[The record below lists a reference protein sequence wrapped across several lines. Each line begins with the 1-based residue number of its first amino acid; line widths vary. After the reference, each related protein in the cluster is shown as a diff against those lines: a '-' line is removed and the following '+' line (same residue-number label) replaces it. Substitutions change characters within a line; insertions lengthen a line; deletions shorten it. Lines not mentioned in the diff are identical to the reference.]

1 MFEFLFLSSL
11 LAFFGVAF
19 VVVPLMRKAEDSG
32 EEILSD
38 DDRKAQNVAIFK
50 DRLSE
55 LENEREKG
63 GLSPEQFEKLKTEL
77 ERTLLAD
84 VEGLETSARQT
95 VNSAFS
101 KLLLGLLALV
111 FVAGSY
117 GLYFHWGSLEK
128 QIQAQAMRFDQSEI
142 ARAEEA
148 ARTGDMS
155 GLIQQ
160 LYDKLQG
167 APDNIEGWM
176 MLARTSMNVENYPMA
191 VEAYTQVVAAIER
204 QDENPAPALGLLAQA
219 HYFAAGGRMT
229 DEALAAVRQAQRL
242 DPGETNTLGL
252 LAIDAFAS
260 GAYAVAVQNWERL
273 LAIAP
278 EHPARASIEA
288 GIARAKGLAGIEEAA
303 PAVQT
308 DPGVQAE
315 ITVTVSLDE
324 SLRDRVS
331 GNETVFIFARSPVG
345 PPMPLAASR
354 HSVAEL
360 PLTVVLNDSKAMAPM
375 ARLSQVERADIVA
388 RISFSGEPVAQPG
401 DLYAKAEGIPV
412 KGSAA
417 ISLTI
422 DQEEL

>member
-1 MFEFLFLSSL
+1 
-11 LAFFGVAF
+11 
-19 VVVPLMRKAEDSG
+19 
-32 EEILSD
+32 
-38 DDRKAQNVAIFK
+38 
-50 DRLSE
+50 
-55 LENEREKG
+55 
-63 GLSPEQFEKLKTEL
+63 
-77 ERTLLAD
+77 
-84 VEGLETSARQT
+84 
-95 VNSAFS
+95 
-101 KLLLGLLALV
+101 
-111 FVAGSY
+111 
-117 GLYFHWGSLEK
+117 
-128 QIQAQAMRFDQSEI
+128 
-142 ARAEEA
+142 
-148 ARTGDMS
+148 
-155 GLIQQ
+155 
-160 LYDKLQG
+160 
-167 APDNIEGWM
+167 
-176 MLARTSMNVENYPMA
+176 
-191 VEAYTQVVAAIER
+191 
-204 QDENPAPALGLLAQA
+204 LLAQA

-242 DPGETNTLGL
+242 DPDETNTLGL

-331 GNETVFIFARSPVG
+331 GNETVFIFARSPGG

-354 HSVAEL
+354 HSVTEL

>member
-19 VVVPLMRKAEDSG
+19 VVVPLMRKADDSG

-229 DEALAAVRQAQRL
+229 DEALVAVRQAQRL
-242 DPGETNTLGL
+242 DPDETNTLGL

-401 DLYAKAEGIPV
+401 DLYAKAEGISV

>member
-63 GLSPEQFEKLKTEL
+63 GLSPEQFDKLKTEL

-95 VNSAFS
+95 VNPAFS
-101 KLLLGLLALV
+101 KLVLGWLAVV

-219 HYFAAGGRMT
+219 HYFAAGGRMN
-229 DEALAAVRQAQRL
+229 DDALAAVRQAQRL
-242 DPGETNTLGL
+242 DPDETNTLGL

-288 GIARAKGLAGIEEAA
+288 GIARAKGLAGIEETA
-303 PAVQT
+303 PP
-308 DPGVQAE
+308 DVQAE

-324 SLRDRVS
+324 RLLDRVS
-331 GNETVFIFARSPVG
+331 GNETVFIFARSPGG

-354 HSVAEL
+354 HSVSEL

-388 RISFSGEPVAQPG
+388 RISFSGEPVAQSG
-401 DLYAKAEGIPV
+401 DLYAKAERVPV
-412 KGSAA
+412 NDRAA
-417 ISLTI
+417 INLTI
-422 DQEEL
+422 DQEQL